1 MRTGAKAGM
10 VERSHWRRASTWAVI
25 SAAMFI
31 YVCVIVLAHKAG
43 YIDDNLIRIV
53 QGWESPGMTDL
64 METFTWLGST
74 KVAIII
80 ALVAIVVLAVLLRHR
95 KELVLFILVVG
106 LAPLLNRLIKSIF
119 ERERPTLHRLIEEV
133 GYSFPSGHSM
143 SAFTMY
149 AILTYLLWR
158 HVQSAWG
165 RTLMIVIGLAL
176 TLCIGI
182 SRIYLGVHYP
192 SDVIGGFLI
201 SGAWVGLSIEVFER
215 TVRRKG

>member
-1 MRTGAKAGM
+1 MI
-10 VERSHWRRASTWAVI
+10 ERSHWRRASTWAVL

-31 YVCVIVLAHKAG
+31 YVCVIVLAGKAG

-53 QGWESPGMTDL
+53 QGWESPGLTDL

-74 KVAIII
+74 NVAIII
-80 ALVAIVVLAVLLRHR
+80 ALVAIVVLAVLLKHR
-95 KELVLFILVVG
+95 MELVLFVLVVG

-143 SAFTMY
+143 SAFTVY
-149 AILTYLLWR
+149 GILVYLLWR
-158 HVQSAWG
+158 HVPSAWG
-165 RTLMIVIGLAL
+165 RALMIVIGLAL
-176 TLCIGI
+176 TLFIGI

-192 SDVIGGFLI
+192 SDVIGGYLL
-201 SGAWVGLSIEVFER
+201 SGAWIGLSIEVFER

>member
-1 MRTGAKAGM
+1 
-10 VERSHWRRASTWAVI
+10 
-25 SAAMFI
+25 MFI

-80 ALVAIVVLAVLLRHR
+80 ALVAIAVLAVFLRHR
-95 KELVLFILVVG
+95 KELVLFILAVG

-143 SAFTMY
+143 GAFTMY
-149 AILTYLLWR
+149 GILTYLLWR
-158 HVQSAWG
+158 HVPSAWG
-165 RTLMIVIGLAL
+165 RTLMVVIGLAL
-176 TLCIGI
+176 TLCIGM

-192 SDVIGGFLI
+192 SDVIGGYLI
-201 SGAWVGLSIEVFER
+201 SGAWIGLSIEVFER

>member
-1 MRTGAKAGM
+1 MI
-10 VERSHWRRASTWAVI
+10 ERSHWRRASTWAVL

-31 YVCVIVLAHKAG
+31 YVCVIVLAGKAG

-53 QGWESPGMTDL
+53 QGWESPGLTNL

-74 KVAIII
+74 NVAIMIG
-80 ALVAIVVLAVLLRHR
+80 LVAIVVLAVFLKHR
-95 KELVLFILVVG
+95 KELVLFILSVG
-106 LAPLLNRLIKSIF
+106 LTPLLNRLIKSIF
-119 ERERPTLHRLIEEV
+119 ERERPTFHRLIEEA

-143 SAFTMY
+143 GAFAMY
-149 AILTYLLWR
+149 GILAYLLWR
-158 HVQSAWG
+158 HVPSAWG
-165 RTLMIVIGLAL
+165 RTLMIAIGLAL

-192 SDVIGGFLI
+192 SDVIGGYLI
-201 SGAWVGLSIEVFER
+201 SGAWIGLSIEVFER